1 MSEGNQQESQ
11 LNQMSDEEV
20 EMLRAYM
27 VFSNGDGLKVFED
40 LMYTFNEFSS
50 DAFNEELEEI
60 PHPYREY
67 VKAGCRLVMKK
78 ISTVTKLA
86 VNNRG

>member
-1 MSEGNQQESQ
+1 MTEENQQASP
-11 LNQMSDEEV
+11 LDQMNDEEV
-20 EMLRAYM
+20 EMLRAYQ

-40 LMYTFNEFSS
+40 LMYTFNEFNS
-50 DAFNEELEEI
+50 DTLNEELEEI

-78 ISTVTKLA
+78 ISEVTKLA
-86 VNNRG
+86 ENNRG

>member
-1 MSEGNQQESQ
+1 MTEENQPENPLDQ
-11 LNQMSDEEV
+11 LSDEEV
-20 EMLRAYM
+20 ETLRSYM
-27 VFSNGDGLKVFED
+27 VFSNGDGLKVYKD
-40 LMYTFNEFSS
+40 LMYTFSEFGS

-78 ISTVTKLA
+78 ISDVTKLA
-86 VNNRG
+86 ENNRG